1 MGLKSVFNC
10 YCESASRHF
19 QQVEGQVRA
28 FSVIVK
34 LQTSRRFVCSSGPR
48 AQSRNSDFQFL
59 YEARVLQ
66 HPAAPG
72 TLQHPAGDV
81 CRAAAGEEDT
91 TGNGQW

>member
-1 MGLKSVFNC
+1 M
-10 YCESASRHF
+10 
-19 QQVEGQVRA
+19 
-28 FSVIVK
+28 IVK
-34 LQTSRRFVCSSGPR
+34 LRTLRRFVSSFGPR

-81 CRAAAGEEDT
+81 CRAAAGEE
-91 TGNGQW
+91 GHHW